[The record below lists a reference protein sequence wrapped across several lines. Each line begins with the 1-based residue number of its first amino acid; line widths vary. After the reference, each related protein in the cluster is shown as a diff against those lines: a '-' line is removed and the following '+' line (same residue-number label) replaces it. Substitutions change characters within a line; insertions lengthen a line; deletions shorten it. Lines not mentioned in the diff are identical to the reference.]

1 MLTVT
6 TVVKTVIGSGIL
18 AIPITVS
25 KLGWVMALLVFAG
38 SLALAQM
45 STLLLLKAKN
55 LSGHS
60 NYASIFYHIRQ
71 SRLSK
76 AIGSIVIFLNNV
88 GICTLF
94 FI

>member
-25 KLGWVMALLVFAG
+25 KLGWVMALIIFAG
-38 SLALAQM
+38 ALTLAQM
-45 STLLLLKAKN
+45 STMLLLKAKD

-60 NYASIFYHIRQ
+60 NYASIFYRIKQ

-88 GICTLF
+88 GICTLTM
-94 FI
+94 I